1 MANSNIIK
9 YQRKIIGVEKKLGF
23 LYIPAQ
29 AQELMPSQSEKVSV
43 LLEGDKKATELSY
56 NADHKRVF
64 GLTTWYNK
72 HKIEVGTILNIELS
86 KELIKL
92 SVAKQETPL
101 LDDDEESDEIDLSG
115 LSSGAKGNIAEDRI
129 KELVLLYGQG
139 LLNVYKPVVDNRG
152 IDLVVMKNGFFY
164 PIVIQVKSRVNAI
177 KNGNILIDVGENTFS
192 VHNSFYV
199 IGAAFNPSTL
209 ELEDRILFIPS
220 KDYDASSTTIT
231 IKGRSK
237 KRFTASLNENT
248 KTQGAKFF
256 IRKSELVEKLM
267 EKFEEMAK
275 YYK

>member
-1 MANSNIIK
+1 MTNKSIK

-72 HKIEVGTILNIELS
+72 HKIEAGTILNVELS

-115 LSSGAKGNIAEDRI
+115 LSSGAKGNIVEDRI

-164 PIVIQVKSRVNAI
+164 PIFIQVKSRFNAV
-177 KNGNILIDVGENTFS
+177 KNGSILIDVGENTFS

-199 IGAAFNPSTL
+199 IGAAFNASTL

-220 KDYDASSTTIT
+220 KDYEASSTTIT
-231 IKGRSK
+231 VKGRSK
-237 KRFTASLNENT
+237 KRFIASLKVNT
-248 KTQGAKFF
+248 KAQGAKFF
-256 IRKSELVEKLM
+256 IHKSELVEKLM